1 MAHAPS
7 TGTSPNGTGAAP
19 LESQPLQVALRLR
32 PAERSDRAIVSNVSA
47 VHAGSG
53 LVFMD
58 FGFIEQ
64 QAIDEVTRAMRAN
77 AQTPANIDGRLE
89 CRIAMS
95 PGDVAQLAR
104 QLQQILGA
112 GLKSPANET
121 ASDDTAL
128 RRDPEARLQ

>member
-1 MAHAPS
+1 MAQAPS
-7 TGTSPNGTGAAP
+7 TGTSSNGTGAVP
-19 LESQPLQVALRLR
+19 LESQSLQVALRLR
-32 PAERSDRAIVSNVSA
+32 PSERSDRAIVSNVSA

-53 LVFMD
+53 LVFID

-64 QAIDEVTRAMRAN
+64 QAIDEITRTMRSD
-77 AQTPANIDGRLE
+77 QKTPANIDGRLE

-112 GLKSPANET
+112 GMKRPAE
-121 ASDDTAL
+121 AVGDDL
-128 RRDPEARLQ
+128 SRDPDARLQ